1 MPEGE
6 RQPTSQRLEAVKPV
20 TPPHAPVRSRRRWPL
35 YGLGVVLLLAAG
47 GAYYTWFRPGEAPV
61 RYVTAAVTQGDVA
74 RSLTASG
81 TVNPETTI
89 QVGSYVSGVIQQVNC
104 DFNTKVKAGQLCAK
118 IDPRPFQST
127 VDQADANLKSAQ
139 AQLGKDQAALAY
151 AQGAAERN
159 ARLVKQGIVSQDIA
173 DSSKAAYDQA
183 RAEIAVDRA
192 TIVQRQAALDAAK
205 INLAYTDIVSPVDGT
220 VVSRNVTVG
229 QTVAATLQSPTLFLI
244 ATDLTKMQVDAN
256 VSESDIG
263 PVKAG
268 NRATFTVQGFPNV
281 TFEGQVSQVRQAPIT
296 LQNVVTYD
304 VVISVAN
311 PELLLKPGMTAT
323 ARIITAERK
332 NVLRAPDQA
341 LHYTPAGAGPA
352 QAQRQGQGQQAQ
364 GGARRAASAAGGQSR
379 VYVLRDG
386 EPVAVPVQVG
396 LDDDAH
402 AEILSGDL
410 KAGDA
415 VIVSETRQGGQ
426 SGRGASGGGNRGGQ
440 PRFGF

>member
-6 RQPTSQRLEAVKPV
+6 RKPTSPRIEAVKPL
-20 TPPHAPVRSRRRWPL
+20 TPPLARLDRPRRRWPL
-35 YGLGVVLLLAAG
+35 YALGLVILLAAAA
-47 GAYYTWFRPGEAPV
+47 AYYWWLSPSEPEV
-61 RYVTAAVTQGDVA
+61 QYVTARVTRGDVV

-81 TVNPETTI
+81 TVNPETTV
-89 QVGSYVSGVIQQVNC
+89 QVGSYVSGVVQSVLC

-127 VDQADANLKSAQ
+127 VDQADANLKSAI

-151 AQGAAERN
+151 AKTAADRN

-173 DSSKAAYDQA
+173 ESSKAAYDQA
-183 RAEIAVDRA
+183 KAEVALDHA
-192 TIVQRQAALDAAK
+192 TIAQRQAALDSAK

-229 QTVAATLQSPTLFLI
+229 QTVAATLQSPILFLI

-263 PVKAG
+263 PVREG
-268 NRATFTVQGFPNV
+268 NRATFTVQGFPNIP
-281 TFEGQVSQVRQAPIT
+281 FEGKVSQVRQAPIT

-311 PELLLKPGMTAT
+311 PKLLLKPGMTAT
-323 ARIITAERK
+323 ARIITAERDD
-332 NVLRAPDQA
+332 VLRVPDQA
-341 LHYTPAGAGPA
+341 LHFAPAGVAP
-352 QAQRQGQGQQAQ
+352 GQN
-364 GGARRAASAAGGQSR
+364 GARPGRAGGRRPAAKSGEGR
-379 VYVLRDG
+379 VFVLRDG
-386 EPVAVPVQVG
+386 QPIAVPVKVG
-396 LDDDAH
+396 LDDDAN
-402 AEILSGDL
+402 AEVLSGDL
-410 KAGDA
+410 KQGDH
-415 VIVSETRQGGQ
+415 VIVSEARQGQ
-426 SGRGASGGGNRGGQ
+426 SGRGGGGGFANRRNQ